1 MSTAK
6 NESKSTDTSRSTS
19 TGRRPDFMTRR
30 GLLGASAAVGV
41 TLAGG
46 ASGTASAGASAQGHR
61 SAPPAPPGD
70 LRLRWLGN
78 NGWEIRIGA
87 GDSAATVLIDPWLT
101 RFWTGTYSEAGAAPG
116 TPIEVD
122 TAAIDGYGLRAD
134 QILVTHGHYDHMTDV
149 PHLAKTTG
157 ATVFGTESHVNTM
170 RAMGAPERQLS
181 AVSGGEQLQY
191 EGYSLQVVRS
201 LHSMGGDEHPRV
213 TFAGTRPGQVPK
225 APETIADLVEGGSL
239 SYRISVGGFDIVNFG
254 SSNFSAHDLEGI
266 RADLVMIQPG
276 GANVPGYVPRLLDL
290 LGNPAYVLP
299 THWDDFDEP
308 LNKPAVDWGGL
319 EALRDAVRKASPKS
333 RFMKLDHL
341 ETLSL

>member
-1 MSTAK
+1 MNDSY
-6 NESKSTDTSRSTS
+6 S
-19 TGRRPDFMTRR
+19 RRPKFMTRR
-30 GLLGASAAVGV
+30 GLLGATAAVG
-41 TLAGG
+41 AGAAAATAVSLG
-46 ASGTASAGASAQGHR
+46 DTASAGPAAGPAR
-61 SAPPAPPGD
+61 PAPPGG

-78 NGWEIRIGA
+78 NGWEIRIGTGA
-87 GDSAATVLIDPWLT
+87 DAPTVLIDPWLT

-122 TAAIDGYGLRAD
+122 PGVIDGYGLRAD

-170 RAMGAPERQLS
+170 RAMGAPEKQLS
-181 AVSGGEQLQY
+181 VVTGGERLQY
-191 EGYSLQVVRS
+191 EGYTVQVLRS
-201 LHSMGGDEHPRV
+201 LHSMGGDHPRV
-213 TFAGTRPGQVPK
+213 AFAGTRPGQVPK
-225 APETIADLVEGGSL
+225 APETIQDLVEGGSL
-239 SYRISVGGFDIVNFG
+239 AYRISLGGFDIVNFG
-254 SSNFSAHDLEGI
+254 SSNFSEHDLEGV

-290 LGNPAYVLP
+290 LGHPAYVVP

-308 LNKPAVDWGGL
+308 LDKPAVDWGGL
-319 EALRDAVRKASPKS
+319 DALREAVRKASPKS
-333 RFMKLDHL
+333 RFVKLDHL